1 MRHVCQNST
10 VYTDALTLTPCARAD
25 QFEKTYKN
33 TYMGIQ
39 GTEDALFAVTAADVA
54 LVGKA
59 GDFAADSTYTKA
71 NANSVTEYVALA
83 KRTKTGTVGQSLYAD
98 RDTKYAAW
106 RAVVATTAGAIV
118 TENKAMINYR
128 MLVLLGTAY
137 TGNLL
142 TLTNGRH
149 ANLAAAGTQAL
160 KVQQATN

>member
-59 GDFAADSTYTKA
+59 GDFNADSTYTKA
-71 NANSVTEYVALA
+71 GANSVTEYVALA